1 MPWGRVAVIAGLVTA
16 VLWASLDAGLG
27 DTEPAPGAAS
37 AGLLVLAFLFGTGAW
52 VMVLGGRRE
61 RAPLLAG
68 LAIGVGA
75 YALVRLTLP
84 G

>member
-1 MPWGRVAVIAGLVTA
+1 MPWGRVAAIAGMVVA
-16 VLWASLDAGLG
+16 VLWASLDAGFG
-27 DTEPAPGAAS
+27 GTEPAPGIAS
-37 AGLLVLAFLFGTGAW
+37 AGLLVLAALFGAGAW
-52 VMVLGGRRE
+52 AMQIGGRRE

-68 LAIGVGA
+68 LAIGAAA

>member
-1 MPWGRVAVIAGLVTA
+1 MPWGRVAATAGLA
-16 VLWASLDAGLG
+16 VAILWVSLDAGLG
-27 DTEPAPGAAS
+27 DTEPAPRIAS
-37 AGLLVLAFLFGTGAW
+37 AGLLVLAVLFGAGAGAMQ
-52 VMVLGGRRE
+52 VGGRRE